1 MKRNRII
8 AMLLGTALL
17 VCGCQQ
23 APKATDEEKKIE
35 AEKNT
40 TKTEEKSY
48 QGKLDLISP
57 AAYNNADGLKLHKGD
72 YISIIGKANGTQYWE
87 EVKKG
92 VAQAAED
99 INTALG
105 YTGKDKVK
113 VTYNAPDNADNV
125 DDQVNLL
132 DEELDRYPAALGIS
146 IVDLQACQ
154 VQFDLATDSEIPV
167 VTFDSGSDYQGVAA
181 DVSTDNEVAGKEAA
195 GKLAEAMGD
204 TGEVALFI
212 QDSKSQ
218 AALAREKAVTDE
230 LTANHPNISVVNV
243 YHMDELTTMQK
254 TIADEINA
262 GTYRT
267 ADSELPDGVLT
278 EENAVTADSITED
291 QVVDYILTKHPNIT
305 GCFAANGDAVKLA
318 VDGLERNKMEKKVK
332 VVGFDANDD
341 EIQDLQDGKVDG
353 LIVQNPFGMGYATV
367 IAAARASLNMGNEA
381 VVNTGYTWVTK
392 ENLKTEEVQK
402 ILYTK

>member
-23 APKATDEEKKIE
+23 APEATDEEKKIE
-35 AEKNT
+35 AQKGT

-57 AAYNNADGLKLHKGD
+57 AAYNNVDGLKLDKGD

-132 DEELDRYPAALGIS
+132 DEELDRYPAAIGIS

-181 DVSTDNEVAGKEAA
+181 DVSTDNEAAGKEAA
-195 GKLAEAMGD
+195 EKLAEAMGD
-204 TGEVALFI
+204 TGEIALFI

-262 GTYRT
+262 GTYRP

-291 QVVDYILTKHPNIT
+291 QVVDYILAKHPNIT

-341 EIQDLQDGKVDG
+341 EIKDLQDGKVDG

-367 IAAARASLNMGNEA
+367 IAAARASLDMGNEA

-392 ENLKTEEVQK
+392 GNLKTEEVQK
-402 ILYTK
+402 ILYAK

>member
-23 APKATDEEKKIE
+23 APEATDEEKKIE
-35 AEKNT
+35 AQKGT

-57 AAYNNADGLKLHKGD
+57 AAYNNVDGLKLDKGD

-132 DEELDRYPAALGIS
+132 DEELDRYPAAIGIS

-181 DVSTDNEVAGKEAA
+181 DVSTDNEAAGKEAA
-195 GKLAEAMGD
+195 EKLAEAMGD
-204 TGEVALFI
+204 IGEIALFI

-262 GTYRT
+262 GTYRP

-291 QVVDYILTKHPNIT
+291 QVVDYILAKHPNIT

-318 VDGLERNKMEKKVK
+318 VDGLERNKMGKKVK

-341 EIQDLQDGKVDG
+341 EIKDLQDGKVDG

-367 IAAARASLNMGNEA
+367 IAAARASLDMGNEA

-402 ILYTK
+402 ILYAK

>member
-23 APKATDEEKKIE
+23 APEATDEEKKIE
-35 AEKNT
+35 AQKGT

-57 AAYNNADGLKLHKGD
+57 AAYNNVDGLKLDKGD

-132 DEELDRYPAALGIS
+132 DEELDRYPAAIGIS

-181 DVSTDNEVAGKEAA
+181 DVSTDNEAAGKEAA
-195 GKLAEAMGD
+195 EKLAEAMGD
-204 TGEVALFI
+204 TGEIALFI

-262 GTYRT
+262 GTYRP

-291 QVVDYILTKHPNIT
+291 QVVDYILAKHPNIT

-332 VVGFDANDD
+332 VVGFDANAD
-341 EIQDLQDGKVDG
+341 EIKNLQDGKVDG

-367 IAAARASLNMGNEA
+367 IAAARASLDMGNEA

-402 ILYTK
+402 ILYAK

>member
-23 APKATDEEKKIE
+23 APEATDEEKKIE
-35 AEKNT
+35 AQKGT

-57 AAYNNADGLKLHKGD
+57 AAYNNVDGLKLDKGD

-132 DEELDRYPAALGIS
+132 DEELDRYPAAIGIS

-181 DVSTDNEVAGKEAA
+181 DVSTDNEAAGKEAA
-195 GKLAEAMGD
+195 EKLAEAMGD
-204 TGEVALFI
+204 AGEIALFI

-262 GTYRT
+262 GTYRP

-291 QVVDYILTKHPNIT
+291 QVVDYILAKHPNIT

-341 EIQDLQDGKVDG
+341 EIKDLQDGKVDG

-367 IAAARASLNMGNEA
+367 IAAARVSLDMGNEA

-402 ILYTK
+402 ILYAK

>member
-23 APKATDEEKKIE
+23 APEATDEEKKIE
-35 AEKNT
+35 AQKGT

-57 AAYNNADGLKLHKGD
+57 AAYNNVDGLKLDKGD

-132 DEELDRYPAALGIS
+132 DEELDRYPAAIGIS

-181 DVSTDNEVAGKEAA
+181 DVSTDNEAAGKEAA
-195 GKLAEAMGD
+195 EKLAEAMGD
-204 TGEVALFI
+204 TGEIALFI

-262 GTYRT
+262 GTYRP

-278 EENAVTADSITED
+278 EENAVTVDSITED
-291 QVVDYILTKHPNIT
+291 QVVDYILAKHPNIT

-341 EIQDLQDGKVDG
+341 EIKDLQDGKVDG

-367 IAAARASLNMGNEA
+367 IAAARASLDMGNEA

-402 ILYTK
+402 ILYAK

>member
-23 APKATDEEKKIE
+23 APEATDEEKKIE
-35 AEKNT
+35 AQKGT

-57 AAYNNADGLKLHKGD
+57 AAYNNVDGLKLDKGD

-92 VAQAAED
+92 VVQAAED

-132 DEELDRYPAALGIS
+132 DEELDRYPAAIGIS

-181 DVSTDNEVAGKEAA
+181 DVSTDNEAAGKEAA
-195 GKLAEAMGD
+195 EKLAEAMGD
-204 TGEVALFI
+204 TGEIALFI

-262 GTYRT
+262 GTYRP

-291 QVVDYILTKHPNIT
+291 QVVDYILAKHPNIT

-341 EIQDLQDGKVDG
+341 EIKDLQDGKVDG

-367 IAAARASLNMGNEA
+367 IAAARASLDMGNEA

-402 ILYTK
+402 ILYAK

>member
-23 APKATDEEKKIE
+23 TSKATDEEKKIA

-40 TKTEEKSY
+40 TKTEEKAY

-57 AAYNNADGLKLHKGD
+57 AAYNNTDGLKMKKGD
-72 YISIIGKANGTQYWE
+72 YISIIGKASGGQYWD

-99 INTALG
+99 LNTSLG

-113 VTYNAPDNADNV
+113 VTFNAPDTADNV

-132 DEELDRYPAALGIS
+132 DEELDRYPAAVGIS

-181 DVSTDNEVAGKEAA
+181 DVSTDNVAAGTEAA
-195 GKLAEAMGD
+195 QKLAEEMGD
-204 TGEVALFI
+204 SGEVALFI

-218 AALAREKAVTDE
+218 AALQREKAVTDE

-243 YHMDELTTMQK
+243 YHLDELSNMQK
-254 TIADEINA
+254 TVSDEINA
-262 GTYRT
+262 GTYRPK
-267 ADSELPDGVLT
+267 DSELPDGQLT
-278 EENAVTADSITED
+278 GEDMVTADSITED
-291 QVVDYILTKHPNIT
+291 QVVDYILAKHPNIT
-305 GCFAANGDAVKLA
+305 GCFAANGDSVKLA
-318 VDGLERNKMEKKVK
+318 VDGLERNKMEKQVK

-341 EIQDLQDGKVDG
+341 EIQDLQDGKING

-367 IAAARASLNMGNEA
+367 VAAARASLDMGNEA

-392 ENLKTEEVQK
+392 KNLKTDEVQK
-402 ILYTK
+402 ILYSK

>member
-23 APKATDEEKKIE
+23 APEATDEEKKIE
-35 AEKNT
+35 AQKGT

-57 AAYNNADGLKLHKGD
+57 AAYNNVDGLKLDKGD
-72 YISIIGKANGTQYWE
+72 YISIIGKANGSQYWE

-132 DEELDRYPAALGIS
+132 DEELDRYPAAIGIS

-181 DVSTDNEVAGKEAA
+181 DVSTDNEAAGKEAA
-195 GKLAEAMGD
+195 EKLAEAMGD
-204 TGEVALFI
+204 TGEIALFI

-262 GTYRT
+262 GTYRP

-278 EENAVTADSITED
+278 EEKAVTADSITED
-291 QVVDYILTKHPNIT
+291 QVVDYILAKHPNIT

-332 VVGFDANDD
+332 VVGFDANAD
-341 EIQDLQDGKVDG
+341 EIKDLQDGKVDG

-367 IAAARASLNMGNEA
+367 IAAARASLDMGNEA

-402 ILYTK
+402 ILYAK

>member
-23 APKATDEEKKIE
+23 APEATDEEKKIE
-35 AEKNT
+35 AQKGT

-57 AAYNNADGLKLHKGD
+57 AAYNNVDGLKLDKGD

-132 DEELDRYPAALGIS
+132 DEELDRYPAAIGIS

-181 DVSTDNEVAGKEAA
+181 DVSTDNEAAGKEAA
-195 GKLAEAMGD
+195 EKLAEAMGD
-204 TGEVALFI
+204 TGEIALFI

-230 LTANHPNISVVNV
+230 LTAKHPNISVVNV

-262 GTYRT
+262 GTYRP

-291 QVVDYILTKHPNIT
+291 QVVDYILAKHPNIT

-318 VDGLERNKMEKKVK
+318 VDGLERSKMEKKVK

-341 EIQDLQDGKVDG
+341 EIKDLQDGKVDG

-367 IAAARASLNMGNEA
+367 IAAARASLDMGNEA

-402 ILYTK
+402 ILYAK

>member
-23 APKATDEEKKIE
+23 APEATDEEKKIE
-35 AEKNT
+35 AQKGT

-57 AAYNNADGLKLHKGD
+57 AAYNNVDGLKLDKGD

-132 DEELDRYPAALGIS
+132 DEELDRYPAAIGIS

-181 DVSTDNEVAGKEAA
+181 DVSTDNEAAGKEAA
-195 GKLAEAMGD
+195 EKLAEAMGD
-204 TGEVALFI
+204 TGEIALFI

-243 YHMDELTTMQK
+243 YHMDELTTIQK

-262 GTYRT
+262 GTYRP

-291 QVVDYILTKHPNIT
+291 QVVDYILAKHPNIT

-332 VVGFDANDD
+332 VVGFDANAD
-341 EIQDLQDGKVDG
+341 EIKDLQDGKVDG

-367 IAAARASLNMGNEA
+367 IAAARASLDMGNEA

-402 ILYTK
+402 ILYAK

>member
-23 APKATDEEKKIE
+23 APEATDEEKKIE
-35 AEKNT
+35 AQKGT

-57 AAYNNADGLKLHKGD
+57 AAYNNVDGLKLDKGD

-132 DEELDRYPAALGIS
+132 DEELDRYPAAIGIS

-181 DVSTDNEVAGKEAA
+181 DVSTDNEAAGKEAA
-195 GKLAEAMGD
+195 EKLAEAMGD
-204 TGEVALFI
+204 TGEIALFI

-262 GTYRT
+262 GTYRP

-291 QVVDYILTKHPNIT
+291 QVVDYILAKHPNIT

-332 VVGFDANDD
+332 VVGFDANAD
-341 EIQDLQDGKVDG
+341 EIKDLQDGKVDG

-367 IAAARASLNMGNEA
+367 IAAARASLDMGNEA

-402 ILYTK
+402 ILYAK

>member
-23 APKATDEEKKIE
+23 APEATDEEKKIE
-35 AEKNT
+35 AQKGT

-57 AAYNNADGLKLHKGD
+57 AAYNNVDGLKLDKGD

-132 DEELDRYPAALGIS
+132 DEELDRYPAAIGIS

-181 DVSTDNEVAGKEAA
+181 DVSTDNEAAGKEAA
-195 GKLAEAMGD
+195 EKLAEAMGD
-204 TGEVALFI
+204 TGEIALFI

-262 GTYRT
+262 GTYRP

-291 QVVDYILTKHPNIT
+291 QVVDYILAKHPNIT

-332 VVGFDANDD
+332 VVGFDANAD
-341 EIQDLQDGKVDG
+341 EIKDLQGGKVDG

-367 IAAARASLNMGNEA
+367 IAAARASLDMGNEA

-402 ILYTK
+402 ILYAK

>member
-23 APKATDEEKKIE
+23 TPKATDEEKKIE

-40 TKTEEKSY
+40 TTTEEKAY

-57 AAYNNADGLKLHKGD
+57 SAYNNTDGLKLKKGD
-72 YISIIGKANGTQYWE
+72 YISIIGKANGTQYWD

-99 INTALG
+99 INTSLG

-113 VTYNAPDNADNV
+113 VTFNAPDTADNV

-132 DEELDRYPAALGIS
+132 DEELDRYPVAVGIS

-181 DVSTDNEVAGKEAA
+181 DVSTDNVAAGTEAA
-195 GKLAEAMGD
+195 QKLAQEMGGSGEA
-204 TGEVALFI
+204 VLFI

-218 AALAREKAVTDE
+218 AALQREKAVTDE
-230 LTANHPNISVVNV
+230 LAANYPNISVVNV
-243 YHMDELTTMQK
+243 YYMDKLGDMQK
-254 TIADEINA
+254 TVSDEINA
-262 GTYRT
+262 GTYR
-267 ADSELPDGVLT
+267 AEDSGLPTGPLT
-278 EENAVTADSITED
+278 GEDMVTADSITEE
-291 QVVDYILTKHPNIT
+291 QVVDYIFTKHPNIT
-305 GCFAANGDAVKLA
+305 GCFAANGNAVTLA

-332 VVGFDANDD
+332 VIGFDANDD
-341 EIQDLQDGKVDG
+341 EIQDLKDGKVDG

-367 IAAARASLNMGNEA
+367 VAEARASLNLGNEA

-392 ENLKTEEVQK
+392 KNLKTDAVQK
-402 ILYTK
+402 ILYSK

>member
-23 APKATDEEKKIE
+23 APEATDEEKKIE
-35 AEKNT
+35 AQKGT

-57 AAYNNADGLKLHKGD
+57 AAYNNVDGLKLDKGD

-132 DEELDRYPAALGIS
+132 DEELDRYPAAIGIS

-181 DVSTDNEVAGKEAA
+181 DVSTDNEAAGKEAA
-195 GKLAEAMGD
+195 EKLAEAMGD
-204 TGEVALFI
+204 TGEIALFI

-262 GTYRT
+262 GTYRP

-278 EENAVTADSITED
+278 EENAVTVDSITED
-291 QVVDYILTKHPNIT
+291 QVVDYILAKHPNIT

-341 EIQDLQDGKVDG
+341 EIKDLQDGKVDG
-353 LIVQNPFGMGYATV
+353 LSVQNPFGMGYATV
-367 IAAARASLNMGNEA
+367 IAAARASLDMGNEA

-402 ILYTK
+402 ILYAK

>member
-1 MKRNRII
+1 MKKNRII

-23 APKATDEEKKIE
+23 TSKATDEEKKIE
-35 AEKNT
+35 SEKNT
-40 TKTEEKSY
+40 TKTEENAY
-48 QGKLDLISP
+48 QGKLDLITP
-57 AAYNNADGLKLHKGD
+57 AAYNNTDGLKLKKGD
-72 YISIIGKANGTQYWE
+72 YISIIGKANGAQYWD

-99 INTALG
+99 INTNLG

-113 VTYNAPDNADNV
+113 VAFNAPDTADNV

-132 DEELDRYPAALGIS
+132 DEELDRYPVAVGIS

-154 VQFDLATDSEIPV
+154 VQFDLATDSEIPI

-181 DVSTDNEVAGKEAA
+181 DVSTDNVAAGKEAA
-195 GKLAEAMGD
+195 QRLAEEMGD
-204 TGEVALFI
+204 SGEAVLFI

-218 AALAREKAVTDE
+218 AALQREKAVTEE
-230 LTANHPNISVVNV
+230 LKANHPNISVVNV
-243 YHMDELTTMQK
+243 YHMDELSNMQK
-254 TIADEINA
+254 TVSN
-262 GTYRT
+262 
-267 ADSELPDGVLT
+267 
-278 EENAVTADSITED
+278 ED
-291 QVVDYILTKHPNIT
+291 QVVDYILAKHPNIT
-305 GCFAANGDAVKLA
+305 GCFAANGDSVKLA

-332 VVGFDANDD
+332 VIGFDANDD
-341 EIQDLQDGKVDG
+341 EIQDLKDGKVNG

-367 IAAARASLNMGNEA
+367 VAAARASLNMGNEA

-392 ENLKTEEVQK
+392 KNLKTDEVQK
-402 ILYTK
+402 ILYSK

>member
-23 APKATDEEKKIE
+23 APEATDEEKKIE
-35 AEKNT
+35 AQKGT

-57 AAYNNADGLKLHKGD
+57 AAYNNVDGLKLDKGD

-132 DEELDRYPAALGIS
+132 DEELDRYPAAIGIS

-181 DVSTDNEVAGKEAA
+181 DVSTDNEAAGKEAA
-195 GKLAEAMGD
+195 EKLAEAMGD
-204 TGEVALFI
+204 TGEIALFI

-262 GTYRT
+262 GSYRP
-267 ADSELPDGVLT
+267 ADSEFPDGVLT

-291 QVVDYILTKHPNIT
+291 QVVDYILAKHPNIT

-332 VVGFDANDD
+332 VVGFDANAD
-341 EIQDLQDGKVDG
+341 EIKDLQDGKVDG

-367 IAAARASLNMGNEA
+367 IAAARASLDMGNEA

-402 ILYTK
+402 ILYAK

>member
-1 MKRNRII
+1 MKKNRII

-23 APKATDEEKKIE
+23 TSKATDEEKKIE
-35 AEKNT
+35 SEKNT
-40 TKTEEKSY
+40 TKTEENAY
-48 QGKLDLISP
+48 QGKLDLITP
-57 AAYNNADGLKLHKGD
+57 AAYNNTDGLKLKKGD
-72 YISIIGKANGTQYWE
+72 YISIIGKANGAQYWD

-99 INTALG
+99 INTNLG

-113 VTYNAPDNADNV
+113 VAFNAPDTADNV

-132 DEELDRYPAALGIS
+132 DEELDRYPVAVGIS

-154 VQFDLATDSEIPV
+154 VQFDLATDSEIPI

-181 DVSTDNEVAGKEAA
+181 DVSTDNVAAGKEAA
-195 GKLAEAMGD
+195 QRLAEEMGD
-204 TGEVALFI
+204 SGEAVLFI

-218 AALAREKAVTDE
+218 AALQREKAVTEE
-230 LTANHPNISVVNV
+230 LKANHPNISVVNV
-243 YHMDELTTMQK
+243 YHMDELSNMQK
-254 TIADEINA
+254 TVSDEINA
-262 GTYRT
+262 GTYRPK
-267 ADSELPDGVLT
+267 DSELPEGQLT
-278 EENAVTADSITED
+278 GEDVVTADSITED
-291 QVVDYILTKHPNIT
+291 QVVDYILAKHSNIT
-305 GCFAANGDAVKLA
+305 GCFAANGDSVKLA

-332 VVGFDANDD
+332 VIGFDANDD
-341 EIQDLQDGKVDG
+341 EIQDLKDGKVNG

-367 IAAARASLNMGNEA
+367 VAAARASLNMGNEA

-392 ENLKTEEVQK
+392 KNLKTDEVQK
-402 ILYTK
+402 ILYSK

>member
-23 APKATDEEKKIE
+23 APEATDEEKKIE
-35 AEKNT
+35 AQKGT

-57 AAYNNADGLKLHKGD
+57 AAYNNVDGLKLDKGD

-132 DEELDRYPAALGIS
+132 DEELDRYPAAIGIS

-181 DVSTDNEVAGKEAA
+181 DVSTDNEAAGKEVAE
-195 GKLAEAMGD
+195 KLAEAMGD
-204 TGEVALFI
+204 TGEIALFI

-262 GTYRT
+262 GTYRP

-291 QVVDYILTKHPNIT
+291 QVVDYILAKHPNIT

-332 VVGFDANDD
+332 VVGFDANAD
-341 EIQDLQDGKVDG
+341 EIKDLQDGKVDG

-367 IAAARASLNMGNEA
+367 IAAARASLDMGNEA

-402 ILYTK
+402 ILYAK

>member
-23 APKATDEEKKIE
+23 TPKATDEEKKIE

-40 TKTEEKSY
+40 TKTEEKEY

-57 AAYNNADGLKLHKGD
+57 AAYNNTNGLKLKKGD
-72 YISIIGKANGTQYWE
+72 YISIIGKANGTQYWD

-92 VAQAAED
+92 VTQAAED
-99 INTALG
+99 LNASLG
-105 YTGKDKVK
+105 YTGKDKIK
-113 VTYNAPDNADNV
+113 VTYNAPDKADNV

-132 DEELDRYPAALGIS
+132 DEELDRYPVAVGIS

-181 DVSTDNEVAGKEAA
+181 DVSTDNVAAGTEAA
-195 GKLAEAMGD
+195 QRLAEEMGD
-204 TGEVALFI
+204 SGEAVLFI

-218 AALAREKAVTDE
+218 AALQREKAVTDE

-243 YHMDELTTMQK
+243 YHMDELSNMQK
-254 TIADEINA
+254 TVSDEINA
-262 GTYRT
+262 GTYRPK
-267 ADSELPDGVLT
+267 DSELPDGQLT
-278 EENAVTADSITED
+278 GEDIVAADSITED
-291 QVVDYILTKHPNIT
+291 QVVDYILVKHPNIT
-305 GCFAANGDAVKLA
+305 GCFAANGDSVKLA
-318 VDGLERNKMEKKVK
+318 VDGLERNKMEKK
-332 VVGFDANDD
+332 
-341 EIQDLQDGKVDG
+341 
-353 LIVQNPFGMGYATV
+353 
-367 IAAARASLNMGNEA
+367 
-381 VVNTGYTWVTK
+381 
-392 ENLKTEEVQK
+392 
-402 ILYTK
+402 